1 MKNYFATSVLWDG
14 YIYGFDNN
22 KLACQDIKTGKVK
35 WRASGFN
42 RGSLIVADGKLII
55 LGMSGTLALAEPS
68 PQKYKEISKFQFSS
82 ERTWTVPTLS
92 AGRLFVRD
100 EKELACYELEK

>member
-14 YIYGFDNN
+14 YLYGFDNN

-42 RGSLIVADGKLII
+42 RGSLIIADGRLII
-55 LGMSGTLALAEPS
+55 LGMSGTLALADPS
-68 PQKYKEISKFQFSS
+68 PQKYTEISKFQFSE
-82 ERTWTVPTLS
+82 ERTWTVPTIS
-92 AGRLFVRD
+92 GGRLYVRN
-100 EKELACYELEK
+100 EKELACYDLKK